1 MSPTRIAPTLADS
14 PVDGAPAQ
22 GAAHH
27 APAPFD
33 PQMIAGLA
41 NAFFQAPPASLASA
55 PVPFGL
61 PVPTPNLPD
70 APAPSVVTT
79 AAPFAPARAPLGP
92 PDIPPTTIPSVVP
105 TPNIPAPSAP
115 TTLQSS
121 TRPLGLADVPQPG
134 ASAGG
139 ASPSAAPTDIDY
151 SAIPRLL
158 AGDLT
163 LVPPSHAGAP
173 GLGEAGLGE
182 ASFGEGT
189 AAVPGG
195 SAPAQIDNLYFLHDR
210 APLGAPGAPLA
221 SPAPASPRVVEPV
234 DPIHPG
240 QGSPEDFVIAGPSE
254 ADPHRFSD
262 AAALATPPAPA
273 PMPNGYESNSS
284 PTRKSLAN
292 PSIPIA
298 SSATS
303 RSCNSRCTESR

>member
-22 GAAHH
+22 DAAHH

-61 PVPTPNLPD
+61 PVAAPNLPD

-158 AGDLT
+158 AGDMA

-173 GLGEAGLGE
+173 GL
-182 ASFGEGT
+182 GEGT

-210 APLGAPGAPLA
+210 APLGAPGAPPA
-221 SPAPASPRVVEPV
+221 SPAPSPR
-234 DPIHPG
+234 
-240 QGSPEDFVIAGPSE
+240 GSSI
-254 ADPHRFSD
+254 
-262 AAALATPPAPA
+262 
-273 PMPNGYESNSS
+273 
-284 PTRKSLAN
+284 
-292 PSIPIA
+292 PSIRGRGRRRI
-298 SSATS
+298 S
-303 RSCNSRCTESR
+303 